1 MSLFFPG
8 IYIMIY
14 HCGFKVQAGDDTRR
28 SAAVA
33 EKGEEMAV
41 AM

>member
-1 MSLFFPG
+1 MY
-8 IYIMIY
+8 IYIYIY
-14 HCGFKVQAGDDTRR
+14 HCGFKVQAGDHHHHTRR
-28 SAAVA
+28 SAAEA